1 MDRSFIRGVIPPIVT
16 PVDDNE
22 RLDEAALKRV
32 VDHVLAGGVHG
43 ILALGSTG
51 EFWGFG
57 QEEAQRVL
65 AVTLQQV
72 NRRVPVYCGIGAIT
86 TKECI
91 AIAKMAH
98 REGAQAVTIL
108 PPMFITPN
116 DEELFAHFKAVA
128 EATPL
133 PLLIYNNPDRMN
145 VNISA
150 ALLERLAGVPNIA
163 GVKDSSG
170 DMSLTAEYIR
180 RTQGTGFRVMAG
192 RDILILATLVYGG
205 VGCVASTA
213 NVVPALVVKI
223 YEEYTKGNL
232 EAAREAQFKLAPL
245 RVAFGLGSF
254 PSVLKDSLNLL
265 GLNVGKLVKPNGGCS
280 EANLAKLKKILQD
293 VGALP

>member
-1 MDRSFIRGVIPPIVT
+1 MDTSFIKGVIPPIVT
-16 PVDDNE
+16 PIDDNE
-22 RLDEAALKRV
+22 LVNESALKRV
-32 VDHVLAGGVHG
+32 IDHVLAGGVHG

-51 EFWGFG
+51 EFWGFPHN
-57 QEEAQRVL
+57 QAQRVL
-65 AVTLQQV
+65 AITLAQV
-72 NRRVPVYCGIGAIT
+72 NKRVPVYCGIGAIT

-91 AIAKMAH
+91 AIARMAH
-98 REGAQAVTIL
+98 TEGAQAITIL

-116 DEELFAHFKAVA
+116 DDELFAHFKAVA

-150 ALLERLAGVPNIA
+150 TLLERLAQVPNIA

-170 DMSLTAEYIR
+170 DMTLTAEYIR
-180 RTQGTGFRVMAG
+180 RTRGTGFRVMAG
-192 RDILILATLVYGG
+192 RDIMILATLTYGG

-223 YEEYTKGNL
+223 YDEYMKGNL
-232 EAAREAQFKLAPL
+232 DAAREAQFKLAPL
-245 RVAFGLGSF
+245 RIAFGLGSF

-265 GLNVGKLVKPNGGCS
+265 GLDVGKLVKPNTSCN
-280 EANLAKLKKILQD
+280 EANMAKLKKILQEI
-293 VGALP
+293 GALS